1 MRDRK
6 LSSRTAGGGRP
17 GKALAGAGLALAS
30 SRGQA
35 SPPREPRYQPALS
48 HPKSR

>member
-17 GKALAGAGLALAS
+17 GKALAS